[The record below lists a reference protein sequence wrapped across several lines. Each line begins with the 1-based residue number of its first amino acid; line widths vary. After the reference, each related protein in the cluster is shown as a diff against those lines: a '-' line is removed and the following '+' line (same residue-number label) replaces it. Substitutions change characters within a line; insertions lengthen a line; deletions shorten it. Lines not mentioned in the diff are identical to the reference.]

1 MALQIRRGPT
11 ADRMSYTPVVGEL
24 VWDTST
30 NSLYIGNG
38 STAGGLP
45 AGTLVT
51 EDVQDIASSMLINGT
66 HQNITFTYDDTLGRI
81 NSTFDLSTF
90 NGTLTADGFIGSH
103 YANDSTL
110 LLNAVTGAVNLN
122 GTVKGHVIPFTNIA
136 YDLGSASNRFRDLYL
151 SGSSIKLGD
160 ATITATGAAVNLPAG
175 STINGS
181 VIGTGT
187 GAGVEAGMNYNI
199 NIVGDDSTVIINA
212 RTRAITAAGG
222 FTGNLT
228 GAVVGNVTGNT
239 AGTHTGAVV
248 GSVTGNTAG
257 THTGA
262 VVGNVTG
269 NVTGNVIT
277 NLISSAD
284 SSAIVFDTPTSFQ
297 ASISVDDNITL
308 DGGTLEIQTNEIDD
322 NIIFAS
328 HANSSLSGSL
338 LFRRS
343 RGTRT
348 VPQAVQTNDRL
359 HQLTFN
365 AYDGAAYRTVA
376 SIQAQVLG
384 TVSSGIV
391 PTGLRF
397 LTRDILGQEV
407 ESFRINEYANLDFF
421 TGLNL
426 TASTA
431 SIGGMNIYGATG
443 QQNLSVLK
451 LYNFHT
457 ATNDACNLQFARAR
471 GVRDAEIIV
480 QNGDPIYDI
489 VFTGWDGTQYS
500 NAGGIRVVV
509 ANTPGVGVVPG
520 RVDIRA
526 VNNSGTN
533 GSRVQVD
540 AYKTVFN
547 NMPVLPTFA
556 NETAATAAVNATL
569 TNGMMYYDTA
579 LAKVRAVAGGVWINL
594 H

>member
-1 MALQIRRGPT
+1 
-11 ADRMSYTPVVGEL
+11 MSYTPVVGEL

-51 EDVQDIASSMLINGT
+51 EDVQDITASMLINGT
-66 HQNITFTYDDTLGRI
+66 HQNITFTYNDTTGRI
-81 NSTFDLSTF
+81 NSTFDLSSF

-122 GTVKGHVIPFTNIA
+122 GTVKGHIIPFTNIA
-136 YDLGSASNRFRDLYL
+136 YDLGSSSYRFRDLYL
-151 SGSSIKLGD
+151 SGSSIKLGN
-160 ATITATGAAVNLPAG
+160 ATITSTGSAVNLPAG

-199 NIVGDDSTVIINA
+199 NIVGDDSTVIVNA

-228 GAVVGNVTGNT
+228 GNTAGTHTGAVIGNVTGNT
-239 AGTHTGAVV
+239 AGTHTGAVI
-248 GSVTGNTAG
+248 
-257 THTGA
+257 
-262 VVGNVTG
+262 GNVTG
-269 NVTGNVIT
+269 NVSGNINT
-277 NLISSAD
+277 NFISSAD
-284 SSAIVFDTPTSFQ
+284 SSAIICDTPVRFQ
-297 ASISVDDNITL
+297 TRVTMDDKLVL
-308 DGGTLEIQTNEIDD
+308 DNATLEIETDEVDD
-322 NIIFAS
+322 NIIFGV
-328 HANSSLSGSL
+328 HRSLDQPGKL

-343 RGTRT
+343 RGTQAA
-348 VPQAVQTNDRL
+348 PQAVQINDRL
-359 HQLTFN
+359 NQISFN
-365 AYDGAAYRTVA
+365 AYDGTAYRQA
-376 SIQAQVLG
+376 AFIQAQVLG
-384 TVSSGIV
+384 AVSTNII

-397 LTRDILGQEV
+397 LTQDVLGQEV
-407 ESFRINEYANLDFF
+407 ESFRINEFASLECF
-421 TGLNL
+421 TSLNL
-426 TASTA
+426 YA
-431 SIGGMNIYGATG
+431 
-443 QQNLSVLK
+443 QNGLTNTSNLK
-451 LYNFHT
+451 LFNFHT

-471 GVRDAEIIV
+471 GVKDAEIIV

-526 VNNSGTN
+526 ANNAGTN

-569 TNGMMYYDTA
+569 TNGMMYYDTG

>member
-51 EDVQDIASSMLINGT
+51 EDVQDIASSMLVNGT

-110 LLNAVTGAVNLN
+110 LLNALTGAVNLN
-122 GTVKGHVIPFTNIA
+122 GTVKGHIIPSTNIA
-136 YDLGSASNRFRDLYL
+136 YDLGSSSFRFRDLYL
-151 SGSSIKLGD
+151 SGSSIILGG

-181 VIGTGT
+181 VIGTGS

-199 NIVGDDSTVIINA
+199 NIVGDDSTVIVNA
-212 RTRAITAAGG
+212 STRAITAAGG
-222 FTGNLT
+222 FTGNL
-228 GAVVGNVTGNT
+228 
-239 AGTHTGAVV
+239 
-248 GSVTGNTAG
+248 TGNTAG

-269 NVTGNVIT
+269 NTAGTHTGPVVGSVTGIVTGNIVT

-284 SSAIVFDTPTSFQ
+284 SSAIVFDTPTRFQ
-297 ASISVDDNITL
+297 TTVSIDDDLILNS
-308 DGGTLEIQTNEIDD
+308 GTLEIQTNEIDD
-322 NIIFAS
+322 NIIFS
-328 HANSSLSGSL
+328 VHSSNSQPGAL

-343 RGTRT
+343 RSTRT
-348 VPQAVQTNDRL
+348 APTAVQTNDKL
-359 HQLTFN
+359 HQITFN
-365 AYDGAAYRTVA
+365 AFDGTAYITAAA
-376 SIQAQVLG
+376 IQAQVLG
-384 TVSSGIV
+384 TVSTGIV

-397 LTRDILGQEV
+397 LTRDVLGQEV
-407 ESFRINEYANLDFF
+407 ESFRINEFASIDVL
-421 TGLNL
+421 TSLNL
-426 TASTA
+426 YAANNNS
-431 SIGGMNIYGATG
+431 
-443 QQNLSVLK
+443 
-451 LYNFHT
+451 NFNTLTLHNYHT
-457 ATNDACNLQFARAR
+457 SGTDAANVTFRRAR
-471 GVRDAEIIV
+471 GVRDTEVIV
-480 QNGDPIYDI
+480 QTGDPIYDI
-489 VFTGWDGTQYS
+489 NFAGWDGTGYVNS
-500 NAGGIRVVV
+500 GGIRGVV
-509 ANTPGVGVVPG
+509 ANTPSVGVMPG

-526 VNNSGTN
+526 ANDTGTN
-533 GSRVQVD
+533 GARVQVD

-547 NMPVLPTFA
+547 NVPVLPTFA
-556 NETAATAAVNATL
+556 DEAAATAAVKSVL

-579 LAKVRAVAGGVWINL
+579 LAKVRAVAGGVWVNL

>member
-38 STAGGLP
+38 SIAGGLP

-81 NSTFDLSTF
+81 NSTFNLSSF
-90 NGTLTADGFIGSH
+90 DGTINAAGFIGSH

-110 LLNAVTGAVNLN
+110 LLNALTGAVNLN
-122 GTVKGHVIPFTNIA
+122 GTVKGHIIPSTNIA
-136 YDLGSASNRFRDLYL
+136 YDLGSTAYRFRDLFL
-151 SGSSIKLGD
+151 SGSSIKLGS
-160 ATITATGAAVNLPAG
+160 ATITATGSAVNLPAG
-175 STINGS
+175 STINGV
-181 VIGTGT
+181 VIGTGS

-199 NIVGDDSTVIINA
+199 NIVGDDSTVIVNA

-222 FTGNLT
+222 FTGNTAGTHT
-228 GAVVGNVTGNT
+228 GAVIGNVTGNT
-239 AGTHTGAVV
+239 AGTHTGPVI
-248 GSVTGNTAG
+248 GSVTG
-257 THTGA
+257 
-262 VVGNVTG
+262 V
-269 NVTGNVIT
+269 VTGNVIT

-284 SSAIVFDTPTSFQ
+284 SSAIVFDTPTRFQ
-297 ASISVDDNITL
+297 ASLDVDEDITL
-308 DGGTLEIQTNEIDD
+308 NGGTLEIRANEIDD

-328 HANSSLSGSL
+328 HANSNQAGTL

-348 VPQAVQTNDRL
+348 VPQTVQTNDKL
-359 HQLTFN
+359 HQIIFN
-365 AYDGAAYRTVA
+365 AHDGAAYRPVA
-376 SIQAQVLG
+376 TIQAQVLG
-384 TVSSGIV
+384 AVSSGII

-397 LTRDILGQEV
+397 LTQDVAGQEV
-407 ESFRINEYANLDFF
+407 ESFRINEFAATEFF
-421 TGLNL
+421 TNVNIHSLNGNSNFNTLALHNYHTSTTDASNL
-426 TASTA
+426 T
-431 SIGGMNIYGATG
+431 
-443 QQNLSVLK
+443 LR
-451 LYNFHT
+451 
-457 ATNDACNLQFARAR
+457 RAR

-489 VFTGWDGTQYS
+489 NFAGWDGTQYIT
-500 NAGGIRVVV
+500 AGGIRSVV

-526 VNNSGTN
+526 ANNAGTN
-533 GSRVQVD
+533 GNRVQID

-547 NMPVLPTFA
+547 NVPVLPTFA
-556 NETAATAAVNATL
+556 NEAAATAAVNATL